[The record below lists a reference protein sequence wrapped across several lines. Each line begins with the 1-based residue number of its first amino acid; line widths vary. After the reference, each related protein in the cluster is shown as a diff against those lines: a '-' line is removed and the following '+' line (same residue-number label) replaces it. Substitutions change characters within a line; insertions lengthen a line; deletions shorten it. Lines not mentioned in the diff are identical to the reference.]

1 MQIKELFDKDPK
13 REIES
18 IIKVNVHDPAVIR
31 TELEEYVVT
40 EQIRNY
46 FEEIIDRFVES
57 RTYQPSS
64 VCTWISGFFGS
75 GKSHFLKLLGY
86 VLENKMVQM
95 EDGSYKGAADYFCR
109 KNSLSIAQSKILE
122 KELETKAIF
131 VNMLDFDRHN
141 APTITRI
148 IYGALLDQLGLSTTP
163 WVAEIERLLQEKN
176 VWDEFLNF
184 VNQKEKKP
192 WKEVRKNVL
201 TARSI
206 LSEALSKVL
215 PNDYPSRDFANQCIT
230 DVQNDFEI
238 NPSKLAE
245 RLIEEAKSM
254 DPEKGRILILLDE
267 IGLYIG
273 EKTDRLTDL
282 NTISENISSKCNGKV
297 WLYVTAQEALEE
309 IIPKVG
315 SRKDQFEKIK
325 DRFEIKATLTPENI
339 DTVVKQ
345 RLLQK
350 TSNEPKIQELK
361 SIYFENSGSLNLNT
375 TIKKPAR
382 DPNGLFTNIDEN
394 QFLTS
399 YPLLPYHVRL
409 IQDILG
415 ILRSSGDVSSEL
427 TGRERA
433 VLNVIRSILING
445 FEKESMINSDLGKLV
460 TFDLV
465 YDAISEELKVV
476 KSNEQA
482 IIEHDI
488 QNLGSINNLQ
498 IASVAKA
505 LFLLQPVGEWLPCT
519 LENISAVLYSDIGLD
534 NTKHQ
539 STVKKCLDKL
549 REGKW
554 ISVDDE
560 KYRFLTEVERNF
572 VTEVGKQRV
581 TEQEKRELA
590 LEILKENTNKLKSYN
605 YESKIFDVKFLVD
618 DRKITTK
625 GHIKLKLYSPYLVNK
640 DKDLKD
646 KVLSESFANPN
657 TIYWISKKD
666 NKFDE
671 DLDNYIRLKKALLER
686 NRSTQSDEER
696 KILEKPQRDK
706 DHLRDAI
713 LPRLFK
719 KSAQEGMIIIQG
731 TEISLGGDKK
741 IQELFNQQM
750 KQLVEKLFTLY
761 KDAAFKIK
769 DDDIGKILTWNS
781 GSLPEI
787 YKNIGL
793 IDSQDNI
800 LTNRRVATSIL
811 AQIRTRYDEGLEN
824 NGASISAIFDAPPYG
839 WDTRIVRL
847 VLATLFKNDSISIS
861 LDGKDYYSPSEPGS
875 KEAFTN
881 KKSFNRTIF
890 SIGEEV
896 SHEERDRAIELIS
909 EIFGVNAGNTTD
921 EVDNTL
927 KENIESSIET
937 CKRVKSKGSAL
948 SLPNTSSL
956 EQLFVDLEKIVNA
969 PTKTRRIKIF
979 LEDAVNQNLSK
990 NLVILRKMEEFEN
1003 KIKEY
1008 QELKYFVD
1016 NAAIKLN
1023 NIGIYSE
1030 DEISSLKSDLNS
1042 KDFYDRWSSIL
1053 SKSENLTSK
1062 YYSEYEKLHGKRNN
1076 DVSKALETL
1085 QNHKALQEIDD
1096 NKKEYIFS
1104 KLKNLKCDNED
1115 FSNLKESNYRCPQC
1129 NSDLSEMDLQ
1139 IQTIENRREEIKS
1152 ELDRLIRKTKKE
1164 QPSEEIEGFK
1174 EEKVVKSIHDIQ
1186 EIIEKMQD
1194 VVEKAEEAGKKV
1206 KANIELEVE

>member
-18 IIKVNVHDPAVIR
+18 IIKVNVHDPVVIR

-46 FEEIIDRFVES
+46 FEELIDRFVES

-86 VLENKMVQM
+86 VLENKIVEM
-95 EDGSYKGAADYFCR
+95 EDGSFKGAADYFCR

-148 IYGALLDQLGLSTTP
+148 IYSALLDQLGLSTTP

-176 VWDEFLNF
+176 VWNEFLDF
-184 VNQKEKKP
+184 VNHKEKKP
-192 WKEVRKNVL
+192 WNEVRKNVL

-206 LSEALSKVL
+206 LSEGLSIVL
-215 PNDYPSRDFANQCIT
+215 SNEYPSREFANQCIT
-230 DVQNDFEI
+230 DAQNDFEI

-245 RLIEEAKSM
+245 RLIEEAESR

-273 EKTDRLTDL
+273 TETDRLTDL
-282 NTISENISSKCNGKV
+282 NTISENISSKCKGKV

-309 IIPKVG
+309 IIPKVE

-350 TSNEPKIQELK
+350 TSNEQKIQKLK

-415 ILRSSGDVSSEL
+415 ILRSSGNVSSEL

-445 FEKESMINSDLGKLV
+445 FENDPVINSGLGKLV

-488 QNLGSINNLQ
+488 TNLGSIDDMPVG
-498 IASVAKA
+498 SVAKA
-505 LFLLQPVGEWLPCT
+505 LFLLQPVEEWLPCT

-554 ISVDDE
+554 IALDDE
-560 KYRFLTEVERNF
+560 KYRFLTEIERNF
-572 VTEVGKQRV
+572 VQEVGKQRV
-581 TEQEKRELA
+581 TEQEKRELT
-590 LEILKENTNKLKSYN
+590 LEISKERTKKLKSYN
-605 YESKIFDVKFLVD
+605 YGSKLFDVHLLAD
-618 DRKITTK
+618 DREITTK
-625 GHIKLKLYSPYLVNK
+625 GHIHLKLYSPYLVNK
-640 DKDLKD
+640 EKNLKNTI
-646 KVLSESFANPN
+646 LTESLANSH
-657 TIYWISKKD
+657 TIYWLSKKD

-671 DLDNYIRLKKALLER
+671 DLDNYIRLEKALLER
-686 NRSTQSDEER
+686 NRSTQSDNER
-696 KILEKPQRDK
+696 KTLEKHQRDK
-706 DHLRDAI
+706 DDLRDVI
-713 LPRLFK
+713 LPRLFEK
-719 KSAQEGMIIIQG
+719 GAQEGIIIFQG
-731 TEISLGGDKK
+731 IEVSLDGDKK
-741 IQELFNQQM
+741 IQEIFNQQM

-761 KDAAFKIK
+761 KPAAFKIK
-769 DDDIGKILTWNS
+769 DDDIGKILTWN
-781 GSLPEI
+781 GGTLPEI
-787 YKNIGL
+787 YKNLEL
-793 IDSQDNI
+793 IDNQDNI
-800 LTNRRVATSIL
+800 LTNRAVANYIL
-811 AQIRTRYDEGLEN
+811 AQIRKNYDEGN
-824 NGASISAIFDAPPYG
+824 QNTGTSIGDIFDAPPYG
-839 WDTRIVRL
+839 WDIRIIRL

-861 LDGKDYYSPSEPGS
+861 LDGKDYYSASEPGS

-890 SIGEEV
+890 SIGEEI
-896 SHEERDRAIELIS
+896 SHEERDMAIELIS
-909 EIFGVNAGNTTD
+909 EIFRENAGNTTE
-921 EVDNTL
+921 EVDETL
-927 KENIESSIET
+927 EENIESSIET
-937 CKRVKSKGSAL
+937 CKRIKSKGSAL

-956 EQLFVDLEKIVNA
+956 EQLFVDLEKVVNA

-979 LEDAVNQNLSK
+979 LDDETNKSLSK

-1003 KIKEY
+1003 KIDEY
-1008 QELKYFVD
+1008 QDLKYFVN
-1016 NAAIKLN
+1016 NAAIQLTK
-1023 NIGIYSE
+1023 IGIDSE
-1030 DEISSLKSDLNS
+1030 NEINSLKSDLS
-1042 KDFYDRWSSIL
+1042 SEDFYDRWPTIQP
-1053 SKSENLTSK
+1053 KSENLINK
-1062 YYSEYEKLHGKRNN
+1062 YYSEYEELHEKRNVE
-1076 DVSKALETL
+1076 VSKALKSL
-1085 QNHKALQEIDD
+1085 QSHKALQEIEYD
-1096 NKKEYIFS
+1096 KKKSIFS
-1104 KLKNLKCDNED
+1104 NLNKLKCDNKD
-1115 FSNLKESNYRCPQC
+1115 FSNLKESNYRCSQC
-1129 NSDLSEMDLQ
+1129 NSDLSEMYFQ
-1139 IQTIENRREEIKS
+1139 IQTIENKREEIKS
-1152 ELDRLIRKTKKE
+1152 ELDQIIRNTNKDKPLKK
-1164 QPSEEIEGFK
+1164 IKGFK
-1174 EEKVVKSIHDIQ
+1174 ETKEIQ
-1186 EIIEKMQD
+1186 SLKEIQSIIEKMQD

-1206 KANIELEVE
+1206 KAIIELEVK